1 MKETIRVLLLM
12 NELDYFKYRKCIIFE
27 RFRTD
32 TTYCEHDTKSCLKDS
47 VISKLNIPIVYDDD
61 ISHKGSC
68 LNIIN
73 GSITKIKVKDG
84 KSTIL
89 FELK

>member
-32 TTYCEHDTKSCLKDS
+32 TTCCEYDTKFCLKDS
-47 VISKLNIPIVYDDD
+47 VISKLNIPIIYYED
-61 ISHKGSC
+61 ISHKYNKRRYCRHKSKKSQIYH
-68 LNIIN
+68 LN
-73 GSITKIKVKDG
+73 
-84 KSTIL
+84 
-89 FELK
+89 